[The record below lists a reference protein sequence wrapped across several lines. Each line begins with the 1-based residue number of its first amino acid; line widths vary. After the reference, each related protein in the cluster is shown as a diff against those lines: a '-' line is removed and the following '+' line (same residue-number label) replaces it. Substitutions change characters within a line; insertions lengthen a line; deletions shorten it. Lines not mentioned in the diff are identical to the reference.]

1 MKFRTCLDYHLQNQ
15 SLNICFATS
24 GCLKF
29 VSLCSNTKEGLD
41 KIRIL
46 RCSSSMDCTKH
57 KDMGVVQIEL
67 KQTTNDLRQMYAL
80 LMAAG
85 LALAI

>member
-1 MKFRTCLDYHLQNQ
+1 MFLIYGLHKAQ
-15 SLNICFATS
+15 S
-24 GCLKF
+24 
-29 VSLCSNTKEGLD
+29 
-41 KIRIL
+41 
-46 RCSSSMDCTKH
+46 
-57 KDMGVVQIEL
+57 MGVVQIEL

>member
-1 MKFRTCLDYHLQNQ
+1 
-15 SLNICFATS
+15 
-24 GCLKF
+24 
-29 VSLCSNTKEGLD
+29 
-41 KIRIL
+41 
-46 RCSSSMDCTKH
+46 MDCTKH

-85 LALAI
+85 LALSILPLTRPCVFQRLVKFLVFCKMRKKDVWIAPNLGYD